1 MALIVKKF
9 GGSSVGT
16 TEKILNVAKRIIAE
30 KQPGDQVVMV
40 VSAMGD
46 TTDELIELAKQI
58 IEKMGNRTLA
68 ASEIFT
74 LCSEIDG
81 ISSKSKVSAIC
92 RIAVEEGLMNSRDD
106 YKVGGKGAKVKGY
119 TPVIQTSETEPDT
132 ELEEEEEEG
141 ASWE

>member
-1 MALIVKKF
+1 MTKKEF
-9 GGSSVGT
+9 F
-16 TEKILNVAKRIIAE
+16 KA
-30 KQPGDQVVMV
+30 
-40 VSAMGD
+40 VSENNI
-46 TTDELIELAKQI
+46 TDEVIKKAGELLKKEEDDATKRSKAQTENRNANIELAKQI
-58 IEKMGNRTLA
+58 IEKMGSRTLA

-74 LCSEIDG
+74 LCNEIDG

-119 TPVIQTSETEPDT
+119 TPIIQTSETEPDT